1 MQRLSDE
8 AIPHSDEAQMTLQS
22 SLESAHHNTASLSTT
37 LCDDV
42 HVCIWVLHIFVCDCI
57 FVALSLSVVGF
68 SFVLVCWVTAMREWE
83 RKNNHGSVS
92 VCLDMFVY

>member
-8 AIPHSDEAQMTLQS
+8 AIPQSDEAQMTLQS

-42 HVCIWVLHIFVCDCI
+42 HVCI
-57 FVALSLSVVGF
+57 
-68 SFVLVCWVTAMREWE
+68 
-83 RKNNHGSVS
+83 
-92 VCLDMFVY
+92 